1 MGIPEEKRP
10 SERLRLGWVYGM
22 QINVQ
27 ETVCGVAWFDVSQDR
42 DRWRALVATILNILV
57 S

>member
-1 MGIPEEKRP
+1 VGIPEEKRP